1 MIHLFIQIIF
11 LISAHYVP
19 GTVLGAGIEIYL
31 ANTQGFRQ
39 MQSQLALCLK
49 EINYYDLFMIA
60 LHSGFQKGRL
70 HVKLIVVERWL
81 WQKMFALF
89 FGTFLNGILII
100 KNINLTSTKGSLS
113 VSHYLYYILKQIFT
127 NSYRYS
133 CGLNQVKRT
142 FK

>member
-11 LISAHYVP
+11 LISAHYMP

-60 LHSGFQKGRL
+60 LHSGFQEGRL
-70 HVKLIVVERWL
+70 HVKLILVER
-81 WQKMFALF
+81 
-89 FGTFLNGILII
+89 
-100 KNINLTSTKGSLS
+100 
-113 VSHYLYYILKQIFT
+113 
-127 NSYRYS
+127 
-133 CGLNQVKRT
+133 
-142 FK
+142 